1 MKSIREKIEEM
12 KHYDEEKDIETDE
25 PATPE
30 EKFAY
35 LLDMIDEM
43 DVQVHNTAVD
53 VDDFKKTWMNH
64 RHNVDT
70 LYSGKAER

>member
-25 PATPE
+25 PATLE
-30 EKFAY
+30 EKFSY
-35 LLDMIDEM
+35 LLDLVDEI
-43 DVQVHNTAVD
+43 DVQAHNTAVGL
-53 VDDFKKTWMNH
+53 DDFEKKWMNH
-64 RHNVDT
+64 RHSVDA